1 MLLIRHSIGSRLLC
15 KTELYTI
22 ENKGERW
29 EISLPVD
36 EETSSKILNFK
47 YELNVFQV
55 NEMEKTWYYSSDT
68 QVNYLPNEK
77 QLLILADHKTVYPT
91 K

>member
-15 KTELYTI
+15 QTELYTI

-47 YELNVFQV
+47 HELNVFQV
-55 NEMEKTWYYSSDT
+55 NEMEKIWYYSSNE
-68 QVNYLPNEK
+68 QVNYQPNEK
-77 QLLILADHKTVYPT
+77 QLVILADHKTVYPT

>member
-15 KTELYTI
+15 QTELYTI

-29 EISLPVD
+29 EIRLPVE
-36 EETSSKILNFK
+36 EETSIKILNYK
-47 YELNVFQV
+47 QELNVFQV
-55 NEMEKTWYYSSDT
+55 NEAEKTWYYSSEA
-68 QVNYLPNEK
+68 QVHYVPNEK
-77 QLLILADHKTVYPT
+77 QLVILADHKTVYPT